1 MPDPQTPDVNSTPAP
16 SAGDTG
22 VPAAPPAAAPD
33 VNQTPP
39 PEPSAEGTPPAGA
52 PPAKP
57 HEDTVPYERF
67 SEVNEK
73 NKELQAQL
81 DAALAAAQATPPQ
94 EPPPPEPG
102 NGQPPDFQ
110 SLGLAPDPNAPPPQQ
125 GPFQY
130 NDQIEEQVRDGI
142 YGRPL
147 ATLDPIFREWYRQEK
162 MKENQV
168 RRIPDFQQ
176 FEPNF
181 YQIPDEIVYQTQAN
195 PEVVRFLIAKHQAT
209 LQGRTPPAPPPSM
222 QNTGVPSA
230 DPNANPATPPSP
242 PTTMDELKKQWKA
255 EGEREAIAKLR
266 NQSGVTSEPATTV
279 TTPTGEEPEL
289 DEYGKQFMKN
299 LGIKEED
306 MPKVAKRLQGQ

>member
-1 MPDPQTPDVNSTPAP
+1 MDQNNQDVNNTPAS

-22 VPAAPPAAAPD
+22 VPAAPPAAEND
-33 VNQTPP
+33 VKQTPLSV
-39 PEPSAEGTPPAGA
+39 PSAEGTPSAGA

-73 NKELQAQL
+73 LKELQAQL
-81 DAALAAAQATPPQ
+81 EAAKSQAP
-94 EPPPPEPG
+94 EEPEPHYEPR
-102 NGQPPDFQ
+102 NGQLDFQ
-110 SLGLAPDPNAPPPQQ
+110 SLGLAPDPNAAPAQQ
-125 GPFQY
+125 GPFPY
-130 NDQIEEQVRDGI
+130 NEQVEEQVRDGI
-142 YGRPL
+142 YTRPL
-147 ATLDPIFREWYRQEK
+147 ATMDPIFREWYRQEK

-168 RRIPDFQQ
+168 RRIPDFQKY
-176 FEPNF
+176 EPNF

-209 LQGRTPPAPPPSM
+209 LQGRTPPTPPASM
-222 QNTGVPSA
+222 QNLPA
-230 DPNANPATPPSP
+230 QNNPAVASP
-242 PTTMDELKKQWKA
+242 AQPKTMEELKAQWKA

-279 TTPTGEEPEL
+279 TTAPGDEPEL
-289 DEYGKQFMKN
+289 DDYGKQFMKN